1 MQPLGQRYH
10 PPKAIM
16 VEALTSWA
24 AHEQDEA
31 GASFARHRENV
42 CALGLGKNME
52 IEELTKKV
60 KALEAF
66 SAAEEKRGIDLR
78 ERTRKC
84 GQMILATGEV
94 VALPRR
100 AGEAVGLAE
109 RVSAWRAKLESG
121 QMGVLI
127 LQQAMLRD
135 LFRQCPDEEEA
146 INDAIRRYE
155 EDLRGRFGPILV
167 DQVEDIAESLREVDA
182 RERLGVFDEKWNAV
196 VQTAASDRLK
206 FMWAL
211 RGGEEL
217 DRDQGGAP
225 LMQPES
231 LPEDFDDLYEAATDE
246 APALLQAM
254 RTLVQSAEGKLSIAP
269 RLHEPFSLKDP
280 DLTSP
285 ESVIHTQEGGI
296 SQSMKSRSRARS
308 ECNGEPR
315 LLLDLVSG
323 RGEIDQS
330 AAADCLSAKAF
341 ERAGL
346 QLARV
351 QLAGTFLEIV
361 VSRRDGPGILG
372 TLELTTGGL
381 TKAYRA
387 KRKYAAEYRREKDE
401 AEYKDQQSLDKDD
414 LYNPDA
420 KKRIVKI
427 QHDIAETM
435 AGCTRGTYAADAAK
449 IRVDELLA
457 DAIDQIS
464 QENERIESLTQA
476 RRSYY
481 SAASARWELLRRI
494 EFRTT
499 QRAVQPIGWGG
510 RASEAATFLGDRRTR
525 YLRLARDHARELM
538 AYFRSTLED
547 LVERVNDCETVEG
560 LRINWK
566 KLEESSHRMDFDQ
579 RRLLAG
585 ETSRL
590 EKARLRFTCG
600 PLKSLGRAAVKAE
613 EYEDEIHDSHKAH
626 VGEDGRRLLGCDYV
640 LDWLRGTVVSEDPY
654 NLYVFF
660 LLLRSE
666 EDRGIGARFHIQRV
680 KNKFFDERYPNLI
693 RTNALINLLLLY
705 PADAKA
711 FKKSGIRGKWDAK
724 FAGEP
729 CASVEV
735 QLTLNDYLTIK
746 NLMHTYYDVMRA
758 EDPRSFLIENPIFV
772 DADTLAPAEDEKD
785 LAAASAR
792 VERLELE
799 LAAAREHEK
808 GLVEARMAELER
820 MIAGSSADQLPRGSG
835 RGAAASLQR
844 SKTAPVLRERAA
856 SGGAGDVAAAPVTPP
871 QEGASSPERVATP
884 RTHVPSPEPEATP
897 VPRDDYVAESFQM
910 SIEPY

>member
-1 MQPLGQRYH
+1 
-10 PPKAIM
+10 
-16 VEALTSWA
+16 
-24 AHEQDEA
+24 
-31 GASFARHRENV
+31 
-42 CALGLGKNME
+42 
-52 IEELTKKV
+52 
-60 KALEAF
+60 
-66 SAAEEKRGIDLR
+66 
-78 ERTRKC
+78 
-84 GQMILATGEV
+84 
-94 VALPRR
+94 
-100 AGEAVGLAE
+100 
-109 RVSAWRAKLESG
+109 
-121 QMGVLI
+121 
-127 LQQAMLRD
+127 
-135 LFRQCPDEEEA
+135 
-146 INDAIRRYE
+146 
-155 EDLRGRFGPILV
+155 
-167 DQVEDIAESLREVDA
+167 
-182 RERLGVFDEKWNAV
+182 
-196 VQTAASDRLK
+196 
-206 FMWAL
+206 
-211 RGGEEL
+211 
-217 DRDQGGAP
+217 
-225 LMQPES
+225 
-231 LPEDFDDLYEAATDE
+231 
-246 APALLQAM
+246 
-254 RTLVQSAEGKLSIAP
+254 
-269 RLHEPFSLKDP
+269 
-280 DLTSP
+280 
-285 ESVIHTQEGGI
+285 
-296 SQSMKSRSRARS
+296 
-308 ECNGEPR
+308 
-315 LLLDLVSG
+315 
-323 RGEIDQS
+323 
-330 AAADCLSAKAF
+330 
-341 ERAGL
+341 
-346 QLARV
+346 
-351 QLAGTFLEIV
+351 
-361 VSRRDGPGILG
+361 
-372 TLELTTGGL
+372 
-381 TKAYRA
+381 
-387 KRKYAAEYRREKDE
+387 
-401 AEYKDQQSLDKDD
+401 
-414 LYNPDA
+414 
-420 KKRIVKI
+420 
-427 QHDIAETM
+427 
-435 AGCTRGTYAADAAK
+435 
-449 IRVDELLA
+449 
-457 DAIDQIS
+457 
-464 QENERIESLTQA
+464 
-476 RRSYY
+476 
-481 SAASARWELLRRI
+481 
-494 EFRTT
+494 
-499 QRAVQPIGWGG
+499 
-510 RASEAATFLGDRRTR
+510 
-525 YLRLARDHARELM
+525 
-538 AYFRSTLED
+538 
-547 LVERVNDCETVEG
+547 
-560 LRINWK
+560 
-566 KLEESSHRMDFDQ
+566 MDFDQ

-613 EYEDEIHDSHKAH
+613 EYEDEIHDSKKAH

-711 FKKSGIRGKWDAK
+711 FEKSGIRGKWDAM

-835 RGAAASLQR
+835 RAVASLNR